1 MIAKPMPV
9 ADSNGMKKASFEC
22 KDSSNTGRRSL
33 NPCISHGRLRIRR
46 TLAFSLAAG
55 RRRLLEDERAV
66 VVDLPRFALTCG
78 LAALM
83 IGSVSVEFACHLR

>member
-9 ADSNGMKKASFEC
+9 TDSNGMKKASFEC

-66 VVDLPRFALTCG
+66 VVDLPRLALTCG
-78 LAALM
+78 LAAAM
-83 IGSVSVEFACHLR
+83 IGFVSVEFVCHLR